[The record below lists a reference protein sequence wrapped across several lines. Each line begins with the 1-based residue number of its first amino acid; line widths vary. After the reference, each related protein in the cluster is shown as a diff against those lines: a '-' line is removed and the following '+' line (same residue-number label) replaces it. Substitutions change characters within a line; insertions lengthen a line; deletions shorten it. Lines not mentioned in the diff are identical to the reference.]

1 MIVVTGATG
10 NVGRTLVR
18 LLAEAGEE
26 VTAVSRRITGADV
39 PPGVRAVAAD
49 LSDPAGLPDPGGLSD
64 PVGLADPAGASGPGD
79 LSAPGDLRPVLA
91 EADALF
97 LLTGGDL
104 FATEPKE
111 IVAGLRGPGRVV
123 LLSSQGVVTRP
134 DSPSHGRWGAE
145 LERALTDSGV
155 RWTILRPGGFAS
167 NTFAWAGSIRARR
180 TVAAPFGDVGLP
192 VIDPDDIAEVAAT
205 VLREPGHDGRI
216 YELTGPE
223 TVTPRRRAEIIG
235 EALGEK
241 VTFVE
246 QSREEARAEMLAF
259 MPEPVADTTLAIL
272 GEPNEAEV
280 RVSPDV
286 ERVLGRA
293 PRPFAAWAGRNVAA
307 FR

>member
-39 PPGVRAVAAD
+39 PEGVRAVAAD
-49 LSDPAGLPDPGGLSD
+49 LGDPAGLR
-64 PVGLADPAGASGPGD
+64 PALEG
-79 LSAPGDLRPVLA
+79 
-91 EADALF
+91 ADAVF

-104 FATEPKE
+104 FAREPKE
-111 IVAGLRGPGRVV
+111 IVAAVSGPGRVV

-134 DSPSHGRWGAE
+134 ESESHGRFGAE
-145 LERALTDSGV
+145 MERAVMDSGA

-167 NTFAWAGSIRARR
+167 NRFAWAQPVRASR

-192 VIDPDDIAEVAAT
+192 VIDPDDIAEVAAA
-205 VLREPGHDGRI
+205 VLRQPGHDGRI

-223 TVTPRRRAEIIG
+223 LVTPRQSAADIG
-235 EALGEK
+235 EALGEV

-259 MPEPVADTTLAIL
+259 MPGPVADTTLAIL
-272 GEPNEAEV
+272 GEPTPAEQ
-280 RVSPDV
+280 RISPDV
-286 ERVLGRA
+286 EHVLGRA
-293 PRPFAAWAGRNVAA
+293 PRPFAAWARRNAAA